1 MITLAPGRAAAPLD
15 PAAAYAPI
23 TATLRSM
30 FGTDLLP
37 GLAPGLLVTDER
49 GWQPAT
55 SLVHDG
61 AIGDFVSAAVTR
73 WQGSRHACTG
83 VAWKAY
89 SYWLAL
95 PAVLGWASARRV
107 PLLEPA
113 DVLVDFADNRP
124 AVAVGLRPQTRIA
137 VLPGDPLA
145 FTGDP
150 RIQVVADETALL
162 AVLRET
168 LLDRHLAPMITALQ
182 REVRLGT
189 RALHGSIASGVA
201 YAILQAADALPGS
214 SQRSIDTLLET
225 LGMNDLIEI
234 STDADGLPK
243 VQRRTCCLAVRLD
256 RPKVCPGCC
265 IRPA

>member
-1 MITLAPGRAAAPLD
+1 MITLAPGRTATLD

-37 GLAPGLLVTDER
+37 GLAPGLVITDER
-49 GWQPAT
+49 GWQTAGT
-55 SLVHDG
+55 LIHDG
-61 AIGDFVSAAVTR
+61 AIGDFIAAAVTR

-107 PLLEPA
+107 PLLDPA
-113 DVLVDFADNRP
+113 DVLVDFADHRP
-124 AVAVGLRPQTRIA
+124 AVALGLRPQTRIA

-145 FTGDP
+145 LTGDP
-150 RIQVVADETALL
+150 RIEVVADEAALL
-162 AVLRET
+162 TVLRES
-168 LLDRHLAPMITALQ
+168 LLDRHLTPMITALQ
-182 REVRLGT
+182 TEVRLGT

-201 YAILQAADALPGS
+201 YAILQAADVLPGGS
-214 SQRSIDTLLET
+214 LRSIDTLLET
-225 LGMNDLIEI
+225 LGMSDLIEI
-234 STDADGLPK
+234 ATDADGLPA
-243 VQRRTCCLAVRLD
+243 VRRRTCCLAVRLPQ
-256 RPKVCPGCC
+256 PKVCPGCC